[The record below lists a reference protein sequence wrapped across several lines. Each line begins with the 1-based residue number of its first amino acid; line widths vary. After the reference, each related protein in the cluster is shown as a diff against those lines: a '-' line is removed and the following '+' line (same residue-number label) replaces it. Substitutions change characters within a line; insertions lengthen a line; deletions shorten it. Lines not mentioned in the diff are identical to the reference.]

1 MVANHFIENDISLLI
16 IKQQSATFTIR
27 KQQKAQ
33 LHDNNYNVYYQNIAE
48 IEAKGTIANNK
59 DFDARNLYLLYY
71 KLH

>member
-16 IKQQSATFTIR
+16 IKQQSPTFTIR
-27 KQQKAQ
+27 KKQKAQ